1 MTIEDRIT
9 TPGGTAVDFR
19 ELFRDLRA
27 TLMVGGAGTLE
38 SLQAVVELVAQHF
51 HSDVCSLY
59 QLDERR
65 NGLFLRATKGL
76 RAEAV
81 GRTVMQP
88 GEGLVGTIAQ
98 TRRPLALE
106 DAQADAR
113 FMFRPETGEEIYHS
127 FLGVPLI
134 RARSLLGVLVIQH
147 RERRRYRPEE
157 VEDCETVAQFLS
169 EMMRQAAEDPPRE
182 APAARD
188 TLRLP
193 AVPLS
198 RGLGVGKA
206 VFALKDIVIRRW
218 RVSDPAPELDRVRAA
233 FQALEDS
240 LADLPPDA
248 ADRETRELLEADL
261 MLVQDKGWR
270 ERIEAAIGR
279 GFSAEAA
286 VQQVRED
293 LRARMRAVANDYI
306 RARLLDLDDLSHR
319 LLTALSGQDGRALS
333 DLGPDTVLVC
343 RSLGTAELLRIGRNG
358 LAGLVVVEATPSS
371 HIAIVAN
378 ALKIP
383 ALGQVPAA
391 LTELSEDDAVVIDA
405 VNGQLI
411 ARPSP
416 DVLAQF
422 ESHAAADRNRAA
434 RDPWRPDQPCR
445 SRDGVTVEL
454 LANAGLLLDLDEID
468 QLESVG
474 VGLYRTE
481 MAFLVRARMPSVDEQ
496 AALYRRILDRMAGR
510 PVAFRTLD
518 VGSDKAL
525 PYFEENLVE
534 PNPALGWRAIRVGLD
549 RPDLLRGQCRALLT
563 AADGRA
569 LKVMFPMITE
579 VEEFEAAREL
589 LSEELAAHV
598 AGGGSAPGAVE
609 VGVMI
614 EVPALLWD
622 LDRLFQAVDFA
633 SVGTNDLFQF
643 LHASDRNNPKTDRRF
658 DPFKPANLRLL
669 AGIAAAAERHG
680 KPVGVCGELAGE
692 PLGAVALIGCGF
704 RSLSMNAASLPHI
717 RSVIGAVEVAALER
731 RVEALTEASGG
742 SLRDALA
749 DLVPDAGVEG
759 I

>member
-9 TPGGTAVDFR
+9 TPGTTVDFR

-27 TLMVGGAGTLE
+27 TLMVGGADTLE

-59 QLDERR
+59 QLDERQ

-127 FLGVPLI
+127 FMGVPLI

-169 EMMRQAAEDPPRE
+169 EMLRQAAEDAPHE
-182 APAARD
+182 APPARD

-198 RGLGVGKA
+198 RGLGVGKV

-218 RVSDPAPELDRVRAA
+218 RVADPAPELDRVRAA
-233 FQALEDS
+233 FQVLEDS

-319 LLTALSGQDGRALS
+319 LLTALSGREGRALS

-343 RSLGTAELLRIGRNG
+343 RSLGTAELLRIGRKG

-383 ALGQVPAA
+383 ALGQAPAA
-391 LTELSEDDAVVIDA
+391 LTELREDDAVVLDA

-416 DVLAQF
+416 DVLAQY
-422 ESHAAADRNRAA
+422 ESHAAADRSRAA
-434 RDPWRPDQPCR
+434 HDPWRSDQPCR

-481 MAFLVRARMPSVDEQ
+481 MAFLVRARMPSVEEQ

-549 RPDLLRGQCRALLT
+549 RPDLLGGQCRALLT

-579 VEEFEAAREL
+579 VEEFEAARAL
-589 LSEELAAHV
+589 LSDELAAHV
-598 AGGGSAPGAVE
+598 AGGGTAPRKLD

-643 LHASDRNNPKTDRRF
+643 LNASDRNNPKTDQRF

-692 PLGAVALIGCGF
+692 PLGALALIGCGF
-704 RSLSMNAASLPHI
+704 RSLSMNAANLPRI
-717 RSVIGAVEVAALER
+717 KSVVRALNVAGLKDEIER
-731 RVEALTEASGG
+731 HAARTGG
-742 SLRDALA
+742 SLREEIAALA
-749 DLVPDAGVEG
+749 RDQGAYLD
-759 I
+759 